1 MTKAMTSRRLCG
13 ASRCCKA
20 KARDGTEMKVRA
32 AGLVLPQAPRWCCA
46 ARRRYRPWCLAAPEM
61 RLTNPLM
68 SRGLNGREPP
78 GGEDRGE
85 GQWAYAVRHYS
96 NTLSFLNQAQDR
108 PDLLPQKE
116 KKAQC
121 CANSISQPPAVG
133 KCTDGF
139 CIDDPACIE
148 QLPHNLFRHDDC
160 FNDFIGLTGYA
171 AFGQLSGFIQRN
183 LLG

>member
-1 MTKAMTSRRLCG
+1 MTSRRLCG

-96 NTLSFLNQAQDR
+96 NTLSFLNKLRTGPAFSRKRRRRLNTAPTVFHSHPQWANAQMVFASMILPALNSSRTIFFVTTIVSMTSSGSQAMPR
-108 PDLLPQKE
+108 
-116 KKAQC
+116 
-121 CANSISQPPAVG
+121 SVSSPALYSVI
-133 KCTDGF
+133 F
-139 CIDDPACIE
+139 SVE
-148 QLPHNLFRHDDC
+148 
-160 FNDFIGLTGYA
+160 
-171 AFGQLSGFIQRN
+171 
-183 LLG
+183 